1 VIFDTD
7 YSVTQLY
14 AQNLSLFAKLFLE
27 TKSVFFDASTF
38 LYYILALKLPA
49 SDSDGMNTDA
59 KHRPQQVTGFFSKEK
74 MSWDNN
80 NLACLLIF
88 PPFQRR
94 GLGQIL
100 IGASYHLGR
109 AEGRLG
115 GPEKPLSTLGRK
127 GYLTYWYGEIVRFI
141 VNQPNRK
148 TVSVKEI
155 SESTWILAEDVVA
168 ALKEM
173 NVLETRKT
181 AAGNVVVNKRKV
193 LDWAERN
200 SIGLEPV
207 VDEEA
212 FLEEEEAASEGAAS
226 EIADSEDMEE

>member
-1 VIFDTD
+1 
-7 YSVTQLY
+7 LR
-14 AQNLSLFAKLFLE
+14 
-27 TKSVFFDASTF
+27 
-38 LYYILALKLPA
+38 LPA
-49 SDSDGMNTDA
+49 SETDA
-59 KHRPQQVTGFFSKEK
+59 DTSLEHRPQQVTGFFSKEK

-80 NLACLLIF
+80 NLACLLVF

-141 VNQPNRK
+141 LSQLNRK
-148 TVSVKEI
+148 IVSIKDI
-155 SESTWILAEDVVA
+155 SEQTWIQAEDVVA

-181 AAGNVVVNKRKV
+181 ASGNVVVNKRKV
-193 LDWAERN
+193 LEWAERN
-200 SIGLEPV
+200 RVSLEPV
-207 VDEEA
+207 VDEVA
-212 FLEEEEAASEGAAS
+212 FIEEEEEDEDAAS